1 MTILFLFALQNGE
14 SQRTSVYRGMPF
26 EMSANA
32 SWLDGHWG
40 VCYTDLPDFQALI
53 QVSEVKMNIGVV
65 GSGHVGLV
73 TGACLA
79 ELGHSLICDDD
90 DVGKIEML
98 KNGQMPFYEP
108 GLKEMVDRNVAAGRL
123 EFTSDIV
130 HTVEKS
136 KALFIAVGTPPKE
149 DGEADL
155 STVEAVSSKIAET
168 MREYR
173 LVVEKSTVPV
183 QTGIQIKR
191 TMEMRRKNDVEF
203 DVASNPEFLREGSA
217 VHDFMNPDRV
227 VIGFETERARR
238 NLLEIYGPLRA
249 PIVETDIQ
257 SAEII
262 KHASNSFLSMKIS
275 FINAISIICE
285 MAGADVLKV
294 AEGVGMDK
302 RIGRTFLDAGV
313 GFGGFCFP
321 KDIRAFIR
329 IAEKLGYD
337 FRLLKEVE
345 RINEEQKKR
354 FVAKI
359 KEVLWNL
366 SGKTVGVLG
375 LSFKPNTDDMRY
387 APSLDIINGLLAEG
401 AKVKAYDPT
410 AMDAARKLLDNV
422 EFCKDPYDTAKGADA
437 LALVTEWE
445 EFEKLDLE
453 KLKAVMKSPVLI
465 DGRNIFDPDTVRK
478 SSFVYKGMGR

>member
-1 MTILFLFALQNGE
+1 MFI
-14 SQRTSVYRGMPF
+14 
-26 EMSANA
+26 
-32 SWLDGHWG
+32 
-40 VCYTDLPDFQALI
+40 
-53 QVSEVKMNIGVV
+53 EVTEVMMNIGVI

-79 ELGHSLICDDD
+79 ELGHSVICDDD
-90 DVGKIEML
+90 DAGKIEML
-98 KNGQMPFYEP
+98 KNGKMPFYEP
-108 GLKEMVDRNVAAGRL
+108 DMKEMIDRNVAAGRL
-123 EFTSDIV
+123 QFTGDII
-130 HTVEKS
+130 HTIEKS

-168 MREYR
+168 MREYK

-191 TMEMRRKNDVEF
+191 TMEMRRKKDVEF

-217 VHDFMNPDRV
+217 VYDFMNPDRV
-227 VIGFETERARR
+227 VIGFETERARK
-238 NLLEIYGPLRA
+238 NLLEIYGPLKA

-285 MAGADVLKV
+285 MAGADVLRV

-302 RIGRTFLDAGV
+302 RIGRAFLNAGV

-354 FVAKI
+354 FVAKV

-375 LSFKPNTDDMRY
+375 LAFKPNTDDMRY
-387 APSLDIINGLLAEG
+387 APSLDIIKALLSEG
-401 AKVKAYDPT
+401 AKVKVHDPA
-410 AMDAARKLLDNV
+410 AMDVARELLDDV
-422 EFCKDPYDTAKGADA
+422 EFCKDPYEAAEGADA
-437 LALVTEWE
+437 LALVTEWD
-445 EFEKLDLE
+445 EFEKLNLE
-453 KLKAVMKSPVLI
+453 KLKAAMRSPILI
-465 DGRNIFDPDTVRK
+465 DGRNVFDPDTVK
-478 SSFVYKGMGR
+478 NLGFVYKGMGR

>member
-1 MTILFLFALQNGE
+1 
-14 SQRTSVYRGMPF
+14 
-26 EMSANA
+26 
-32 SWLDGHWG
+32 
-40 VCYTDLPDFQALI
+40 
-53 QVSEVKMNIGVV
+53 MNIGVI

-79 ELGHSLICDDD
+79 ELGHSVICDDD

-98 KNGQMPFYEP
+98 KNGRMPFYEP
-108 GLKEMVDRNVAAGRL
+108 DLKEMVDRNVAAGRL
-123 EFTSDIV
+123 QFTGDIIQ
-130 HTVEKS
+130 TIEKS
-136 KALFIAVGTPPKE
+136 RALFIAVGTPPKE

-168 MREYR
+168 MREYK

-191 TMEMRRKNDVEF
+191 TMEMRRKKDVEF

-227 VIGFETERARR
+227 VIGFETERARE
-238 NLLEIYGPLRA
+238 NLLEIYGPLKA
-249 PIVETDIQ
+249 KIVETDIQ

-302 RIGRTFLDAGV
+302 RIGRAFLDAGV

-329 IAEKLGYD
+329 IAQKLGYD

-354 FVAKI
+354 FIAKV

-375 LSFKPNTDDMRY
+375 LAFKPNTDDMRY
-387 APSLDIINGLLAEG
+387 APSLDIIKGLLSEG
-401 AKVKAYDPT
+401 AKVKVHDP
-410 AMDAARKLLDNV
+410 AAIDAARGLLDGV
-422 EFCKDPYDTAKGADA
+422 EFCKDLYETAKGADA
-437 LALVTEWE
+437 LAIVTEWDE
-445 EFEKLDLE
+445 YKKLDLG
-453 KLKAVMKSPVLI
+453 KLKAVMRNPVLI
-465 DGRNIFDPDTVRK
+465 DGRNVFDPDTVEK
-478 SSFVYKGMGR
+478 LGFVYKGIGR

>member
-1 MTILFLFALQNGE
+1 
-14 SQRTSVYRGMPF
+14 
-26 EMSANA
+26 
-32 SWLDGHWG
+32 
-40 VCYTDLPDFQALI
+40 
-53 QVSEVKMNIGVV
+53 MNIGVV

-79 ELGHSLICDDD
+79 ELGHTSICDDD
-90 DVGKIEML
+90 DVRKIEML

-123 EFTSDIV
+123 EFTTDIA
-130 HTVEKS
+130 HTIERS
-136 KALFIAVGTPPKE
+136 RALFIAVGTPPRE

-155 STVEAVSSKIAET
+155 STVEAVASRIAET
-168 MREYR
+168 MREYK

-183 QTGIQIKR
+183 HTGIQIKR

-217 VHDFMNPDRV
+217 VYDFMNPDRV

-238 NLLEIYGPLRA
+238 NLLEIYGPLKA
-249 PIVETDIQ
+249 PIIETDMQ

-302 RIGRTFLDAGV
+302 RIGRAFLDAGV

-321 KDIRAFIR
+321 KDIRAFVR

-345 RINEEQKKR
+345 RINEEQKER
-354 FVAKI
+354 FVAKV

-366 SGKTVGVLG
+366 SGKTIGVLG
-375 LSFKPNTDDMRY
+375 LAFKPNTDDMRY
-387 APSLDIINGLLAEG
+387 APSLDIINGLLSEG
-401 AKVKAYDPT
+401 AKVKAYDPA
-410 AMDAARKLLDNV
+410 AMDAARKLLNNV
-422 EFCKDPYDTAKGADA
+422 EFCKDPYDTAKDADA

-453 KLKAVMKSPVLI
+453 KLKTVMRSPVLI
-465 DGRNIFDPDTVRK
+465 DGRNVFDPETIQELG
-478 SSFVYKGMGR
+478 FVYKGMGR

>member
-1 MTILFLFALQNGE
+1 
-14 SQRTSVYRGMPF
+14 
-26 EMSANA
+26 
-32 SWLDGHWG
+32 
-40 VCYTDLPDFQALI
+40 
-53 QVSEVKMNIGVV
+53 MNIGVV

-79 ELGHSLICDDD
+79 ELGHTSICDDD
-90 DVGKIEML
+90 DVRKIEML

-123 EFTSDIV
+123 EFTTDIA
-130 HTVEKS
+130 HTIERS
-136 KALFIAVGTPPKE
+136 RALFIAVGTPPRE

-155 STVEAVSSKIAET
+155 STVEAVASRIAET
-168 MREYR
+168 MREYK

-183 QTGIQIKR
+183 HTGIQIKR

-238 NLLEIYGPLRA
+238 NLLEIYGPLKA
-249 PIVETDIQ
+249 PIIETDMQ

-302 RIGRTFLDAGV
+302 RIGRAFLDAGV

-321 KDIRAFIR
+321 KDIRAFVR

-345 RINEEQKKR
+345 RINEEQKER
-354 FVAKI
+354 FVAKV

-366 SGKTVGVLG
+366 SGKTIGVLG
-375 LSFKPNTDDMRY
+375 LAFKPNTDDMRY
-387 APSLDIINGLLAEG
+387 APSLDIINGLLSEG
-401 AKVKAYDPT
+401 AKVKAYDPA
-410 AMDAARKLLDNV
+410 AMDAAKKLLNNV
-422 EFCKDPYDTAKGADA
+422 EFCKDPYDTAKDADA
-437 LALVTEWE
+437 VALVTEWE

-453 KLKAVMKSPVLI
+453 KLKTVMRSPVLI
-465 DGRNIFDPDTVRK
+465 DGRNVFDPETIQELG
-478 SSFVYKGMGR
+478 FVYKGMGR

>member
-1 MTILFLFALQNGE
+1 
-14 SQRTSVYRGMPF
+14 
-26 EMSANA
+26 
-32 SWLDGHWG
+32 
-40 VCYTDLPDFQALI
+40 
-53 QVSEVKMNIGVV
+53 MNIGVV

-79 ELGHSLICDDD
+79 ELGHTSICDDD
-90 DVGKIEML
+90 DVRKIEML

-108 GLKEMVDRNVAAGRL
+108 GLKEIVDRNVAAGRL
-123 EFTSDIV
+123 EFTTDIA
-130 HTVEKS
+130 HTIERS
-136 KALFIAVGTPPKE
+136 RALFIAVGTPPRE

-155 STVEAVSSKIAET
+155 STVEAVASRIAET
-168 MREYR
+168 MREYK

-183 QTGIQIKR
+183 HTGIQIKR

-238 NLLEIYGPLRA
+238 NLLEIYGPLKA
-249 PIVETDIQ
+249 PIIETDMQ

-294 AEGVGMDK
+294 AEGVGTDK
-302 RIGRTFLDAGV
+302 RIGRAFLDAGV

-321 KDIRAFIR
+321 KDIRAFVR

-337 FRLLKEVE
+337 FKLLKEVE
-345 RINEEQKKR
+345 RINEEQKER
-354 FVAKI
+354 FVAKV

-366 SGKTVGVLG
+366 SGKTIGVLG
-375 LSFKPNTDDMRY
+375 LAFKPNTDDMRY
-387 APSLDIINGLLAEG
+387 APSLDIINGLLSEG
-401 AKVKAYDPT
+401 AKVKAYDPA
-410 AMDAARKLLDNV
+410 AMDAAKKLLNNV
-422 EFCKDPYDTAKGADA
+422 EFCKDPYDTAKDADA

-453 KLKAVMKSPVLI
+453 KLKTVMRSPVLI
-465 DGRNIFDPDTVRK
+465 DGRNVFDPETIQK
-478 SSFVYKGMGR
+478 LGFVYKGMGR

>member
-1 MTILFLFALQNGE
+1 
-14 SQRTSVYRGMPF
+14 
-26 EMSANA
+26 
-32 SWLDGHWG
+32 
-40 VCYTDLPDFQALI
+40 
-53 QVSEVKMNIGVV
+53 MNIGVV

-79 ELGHSLICDDD
+79 ELGHTSICDDD
-90 DVGKIEML
+90 DVRKIEML

-123 EFTSDIV
+123 EFTTDIA
-130 HTVEKS
+130 HTIERS
-136 KALFIAVGTPPKE
+136 RALFIAVGTPPRE

-155 STVEAVSSKIAET
+155 STVEAVASRIAET
-168 MREYR
+168 MREYK

-183 QTGIQIKR
+183 HTGIQIKR

-217 VHDFMNPDRV
+217 VYDFMNPDRV

-238 NLLEIYGPLRA
+238 NLLEIYGPLKA
-249 PIVETDIQ
+249 PIIETDVQ

-302 RIGRTFLDAGV
+302 RIGRAFLDAGV

-321 KDIRAFIR
+321 KDIRAFVR

-345 RINEEQKKR
+345 RINEEQKER
-354 FVAKI
+354 FVAKV

-366 SGKTVGVLG
+366 SGKTIGVLG
-375 LSFKPNTDDMRY
+375 LAFKPNTDDMRY
-387 APSLDIINGLLAEG
+387 APSLDIINGLLSEG
-401 AKVKAYDPT
+401 AKVKAYDPA
-410 AMDAARKLLDNV
+410 AMDAAKKLLNNV
-422 EFCKDPYDTAKGADA
+422 EFCKDPYDTAKDADA

-453 KLKAVMKSPVLI
+453 KLKTVMRSPVLI
-465 DGRNIFDPDTVRK
+465 DGRNVFDPETIQELG
-478 SSFVYKGMGR
+478 FVYKGMGR

>member
-1 MTILFLFALQNGE
+1 
-14 SQRTSVYRGMPF
+14 
-26 EMSANA
+26 
-32 SWLDGHWG
+32 
-40 VCYTDLPDFQALI
+40 
-53 QVSEVKMNIGVV
+53 MNIGVV

-79 ELGHSLICDDD
+79 ELGHTSICDDD
-90 DVGKIEML
+90 DVRKIEML

-123 EFTSDIV
+123 EFTTDIV
-130 HTVEKS
+130 HTIERS
-136 KALFIAVGTPPKE
+136 RALFIAVGTPPKE

-155 STVEAVSSKIAET
+155 SIVEAVASRIAET
-168 MREYR
+168 MTEYK

-183 QTGIQIKR
+183 HTGIQIKR
-191 TMEMRRKNDVEF
+191 TMEMRRKKDVEF

-227 VIGFETERARR
+227 VIGFETERARK
-238 NLLEIYGPLRA
+238 NLLEIYGPLKA
-249 PIVETDIQ
+249 PIIETDIQ

-302 RIGRTFLDAGV
+302 RIGRAFLDAGA

-321 KDIRAFIR
+321 KDIRAFVR

-337 FRLLKEVE
+337 FKLLKEVE

-354 FVAKI
+354 FVAKV

-366 SGKTVGVLG
+366 SGKTIGVLG
-375 LSFKPNTDDMRY
+375 LAFKPNTDDMRF
-387 APSLDIINGLLAEG
+387 APSLDIINGLLSEG
-401 AKVKAYDPT
+401 AKVKAYDPA
-410 AMDAARKLLDNV
+410 AMDAARKLLNNV
-422 EFCKDPYDTAKGADA
+422 EFCKDPYDTAKDADA

-453 KLKAVMKSPVLI
+453 KLKTLMRSPILI
-465 DGRNIFDPDTVRK
+465 DGRNVFDPETIQK
-478 SSFVYKGMGR
+478 LGFVYKGMGR

>member
-1 MTILFLFALQNGE
+1 
-14 SQRTSVYRGMPF
+14 
-26 EMSANA
+26 
-32 SWLDGHWG
+32 
-40 VCYTDLPDFQALI
+40 
-53 QVSEVKMNIGVV
+53 MNIGVV

-79 ELGHSLICDDD
+79 ELGHTSICDDD
-90 DVGKIEML
+90 DVRKIEML

-123 EFTSDIV
+123 EFTTDIA
-130 HTVEKS
+130 HTIERS
-136 KALFIAVGTPPKE
+136 RALFIAVGTPPRE

-155 STVEAVSSKIAET
+155 STVEAVASRIAET
-168 MREYR
+168 MREYK

-183 QTGIQIKR
+183 HTGIQIKR

-217 VHDFMNPDRV
+217 VYDFMNPDRV

-238 NLLEIYGPLRA
+238 NLLEIYGPLKA
-249 PIVETDIQ
+249 PIIETDMQ

-302 RIGRTFLDAGV
+302 RIGRAFLDAGV

-321 KDIRAFIR
+321 KDIRAFVR

-345 RINEEQKKR
+345 RINEEQKER
-354 FVAKI
+354 FVAKV

-366 SGKTVGVLG
+366 SGKTIGVLG
-375 LSFKPNTDDMRY
+375 LAFKPNTDDMRY
-387 APSLDIINGLLAEG
+387 APSLDIINGLLSEG
-401 AKVKAYDPT
+401 AKVKAYDPA
-410 AMDAARKLLDNV
+410 AMDAAKKLLNNV
-422 EFCKDPYDTAKGADA
+422 EFCKDPYDTAKDADA

-453 KLKAVMKSPVLI
+453 KLKTVMRSPVLI
-465 DGRNIFDPDTVRK
+465 DGRNVFDPETIQELG
-478 SSFVYKGMGR
+478 FVYKGMGR